1 MDMNEEKFLNE
12 RMSKQNPFR
21 VPEGYFDDFAT
32 QVMAKLPERELKP
45 VAKHVSL
52 RPWMYAAAALLVAV
66 FSVTIFFTRMDSRQE
81 QPQQTASAMVSDT
94 YMDEAADYAMIDNA
108 DIYACLAEN

>member
-81 QPQQTASAMVSDT
+81 QPQQTASSMVSDT

>member
-1 MDMNEEKFLNE
+1 
-12 RMSKQNPFR
+12 
-21 VPEGYFDDFAT
+21 
-32 QVMAKLPERELKP
+32 
-45 VAKHVSL
+45 
-52 RPWMYAAAALLVAV
+52 
-66 FSVTIFFTRMDSRQE
+66 MDSRQE